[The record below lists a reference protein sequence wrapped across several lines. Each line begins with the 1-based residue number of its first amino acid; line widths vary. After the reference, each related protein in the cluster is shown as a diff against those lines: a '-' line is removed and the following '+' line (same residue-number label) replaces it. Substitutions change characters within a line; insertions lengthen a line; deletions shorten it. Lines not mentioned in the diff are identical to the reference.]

1 MTNLPSE
8 HPHVYSN
15 FMAGKFAV
23 QLAEASP
30 FGRIPVEQTTEVT
43 VKKDTKTSGKV
54 TKFSLK
60 TGAAK

>member
-1 MTNLPSE
+1 
-8 HPHVYSN
+8 
-15 FMAGKFAV
+15 MAGKFAV